1 MLLVTTAGR
10 GSMDYYAAQL
20 AAHLSDVNIL
30 ETDESQRIERQFNR
44 SFWSPD
50 TVRSLRFDFDFVRR
64 LRRIDEPLHFPNHH
78 LARYGNFLSVPYV
91 VTVHDLIRYFD
102 LQRRQPFIH
111 RPNLVD
117 RAYLRLDYA
126 GIRRADAVIA
136 VSNTTKADVVE
147 YLGVPES
154 RVHVVYEGVDPRRF
168 HPSDARPF
176 DFPYVLYV
184 GSEHPR
190 KNLGELITAFAILKA
205 SGRHPDLRLVKVG
218 AAGGSESDF
227 RAVTDDL
234 IASHGLRSDVVIVD
248 RVHEDALPAYYA
260 GAECTVLPSL
270 YEGFG
275 FPAVEAMACGSPVIV
290 SSAGSLPEVVGDAGV
305 VVSPRVPEQ
314 LAHAIHVL
322 LAAPQRREEL
332 REAGLRRAAT
342 FTWEQTAAGTRR
354 VYAAIEGTASF
365 PTAPASAPGDS
376 SDLGGPSVPKKLIGG
391 ARDVRRVNIGLVA
404 PETR

>member
-1 MLLVTTAGR
+1 M
-10 GSMDYYAAQL
+10 
-20 AAHLSDVNIL
+20 
-30 ETDESQRIERQFNR
+30 
-44 SFWSPD
+44 
-50 TVRSLRFDFDFVRR
+50 
-64 LRRIDEPLHFPNHH
+64 
-78 LARYGNFLSVPYV
+78 
-91 VTVHDLIRYFD
+91 
-102 LQRRQPFIH
+102 
-111 RPNLVD
+111 
-117 RAYLRLDYA
+117 
-126 GIRRADAVIA
+126 
-136 VSNTTKADVVE
+136 
-147 YLGVPES
+147 
-154 RVHVVYEGVDPRRF
+154 HVVYEGVDPRRF

-275 FPAVEAMACGSPVIV
+275 FPAVEAMACGSPIIV

-314 LAHAIHVL
+314 LARAIHAL

-365 PTAPASAPGDS
+365 PTAPAGALGDPSA
-376 SDLGGPSVPKKLIGG
+376 PKKLIGG
-391 ARDVRRVNIGLVA
+391 ARDMRRVNIGLVA
-404 PETR
+404 PERR

>member
-1 MLLVTTAGR
+1 MKLVTTAGR

-20 AAHLSDVNIL
+20 AAHLPDVDL
-30 ETDESQRIERQFNR
+30 FETDESQRIERQFNR
-44 SFWSPD
+44 SFWSPE
-50 TVRSLRFDFDFVRR
+50 TVRSLRVDVGFVRR
-64 LRRIDEPLHFPNHH
+64 LRRLEGPLHFPNHH

-126 GIRRADAVIA
+126 GIRRADAIIA

-147 YLGVPES
+147 CLGVPES
-154 RVHVVYEGVDPRRF
+154 RVHVVYEGVDQQRF
-168 HPSDARPF
+168 HPSHARPF
-176 DFPYVLYV
+176 DFPYVLFV

-190 KNLGELITAFAILKA
+190 KNLGELIEAFALLKR
-205 SGRHPDLRLVKVG
+205 SGHHPDLRLVKVG
-218 AAGGSESDF
+218 AAGGTESDF
-227 RAVTDDL
+227 RATTASL
-234 IASHGLRSDVVIVD
+234 IARHGLGPEVVMVD

-275 FPAVEAMACGSPVIV
+275 FPAVEAMACGSPVVV

-314 LAHAIHVL
+314 LAQAIHTL
-322 LAAPQRREEL
+322 LVDPQRRAQL
-332 REAGLRRAAT
+332 REAGLRRAAM
-342 FTWEQTAAGTRR
+342 FTWEQAAAGTRR
-354 VYAAIEGTASF
+354 VYATLEDGVPAI
-365 PTAPASAPGDS
+365 PTAVPSGAGD
-376 SDLGGPSVPKKLIGG
+376 LTEEKRVTPTAIGSRTRMG
-391 ARDVRRVNIGLVA
+391 ISLVA
-404 PETR
+404 PQRR